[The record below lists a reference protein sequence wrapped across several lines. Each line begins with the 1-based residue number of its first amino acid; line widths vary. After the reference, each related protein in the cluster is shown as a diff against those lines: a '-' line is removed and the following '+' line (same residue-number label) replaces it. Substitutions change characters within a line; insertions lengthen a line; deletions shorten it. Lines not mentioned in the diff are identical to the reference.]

1 MHDADDSSTGGRPP
15 ATRALIA
22 ALSVTALI
30 IGGAYL
36 AIDRLH
42 ASANDAVEH
51 PGPAATD
58 AQIQTEVV
66 AHARDITLI
75 TGLREPTA
83 GYLLMSCKNRDDP
96 PYQGAIYIDFE
107 LPADIDADHYFRD
120 VSDAMV
126 AHGWREGPAP
136 NQHMFGRNLSK
147 DGVNA
152 ILYPDRDTPTRGV
165 ARIYG
170 QCHDVGNHHGAK
182 AEWTDVTDRLH

>member
-1 MHDADDSSTGGRPP
+1 VNDAADSPTGGRSP

-22 ALSVTALI
+22 AISVTALI

-42 ASANDAVEH
+42 ASANNAVEH

-58 AQIQTEVV
+58 VQTQTEVV
-66 AHARDITLI
+66 QYARDIVTI
-75 TGLREPTA
+75 TGLRAPTA

-96 PYQGAIYIDFE
+96 PYQGAVYMDFE
-107 LPADIDADHYFRD
+107 LPSDIDADHYFRG

-126 AHGWREGPAP
+126 ARGWREGPAP

-152 ILYPDRDTPTRGV
+152 ILYPDRDTLTHGV

-170 QCHDVGNHHGAK
+170 QCHDMSDHRGAK
-182 AEWTDVTDRLH
+182 AEWTDITERLH